1 MEREH
6 EQQHGPGQNRQTR
19 WYAQALPRLRAS
31 RHARWAVPVVAVV
44 AAGAVVAGTAAA
56 GAQTAP
62 SLPARTPAQLL
73 ASLSQGAG
81 PGPMTA
87 TVAETANLGLP
98 SMPGQV
104 NELSPFSLLSGTH
117 AFQIW
122 AGGPGQLRIAEP
134 VQLGESDLRLNGRAA
149 WLWNSK
155 TQTATHLLLPARTKH
170 TRLPMRQRAGAAPTP
185 LAAARQVLAAIGPTT
200 AVSVQRNV
208 VVAGRAAYQ
217 LAVAPKSSGSLIGRV
232 TIAVDAA
239 GHFPLRVQVFA
250 RGGTSPAFQ
259 IGFTALTLGK
269 PAASNFTFTPPSG
282 AKVKTV
288 KVPASGPFGLSG
300 MALPGMVLPGIA
312 LPGMVLP
319 GGAHGRCLPPPGVL
333 RGLGKKVQFKLAI
346 RGALRRGTTGKRVK
360 VLRPGTLRR
369 VLIRRGAVPCGIL
382 PDKALKAAKE
392 AAAKSGG
399 LVSRQGPRG
408 SLYAIPSKNWV
419 SYQPM
424 TGGSNPTSVLT
435 AVAAPRPTVMG
446 KGWLSVLVIRPN
458 GPPVSTATVGGKK
471 VTVRDTGLGGQQVIV
486 NPKNGQA
493 VSPGALSALPP
504 YLRSVL
510 NAGSPV
516 RGAWGSGR
524 LIRTT
529 LFSALITSNGTVL
542 IGAVTPAVLYAAAAK

>member
-1 MEREH
+1 
-6 EQQHGPGQNRQTR
+6 
-19 WYAQALPRLRAS
+19 
-31 RHARWAVPVVAVV
+31 VAVV

-56 GAQTAP
+56 GAQTSP

-73 ASLSQGAG
+73 ASLSQATG

-134 VQLGESDLRLNGRAA
+134 VQLGESDLRLNGPAA

-155 TQTATHLLLPARTKH
+155 AQTATHLLLPARTKH
-170 TRLPMRQRAGAAPTP
+170 ARMPMRQRAGAAPTP

-217 LAVAPKSSGSLIGRV
+217 LAVTPKSSSSLIGRV

-259 IGFTALTLGK
+259 IGFTALALGK

-300 MALPGMVLPGIA
+300 MALPGMVLPG
-312 LPGMVLP
+312 MVLP

-333 RGLGKKVQFKLAI
+333 RGLGKKVQFKIAI
-346 RGALRRGTTGKRVK
+346 RGTLRRGATGKRVRA
-360 VLRPGTLRR
+360 LRPGTLRR
-369 VLIRRGAVPCGIL
+369 VLIRRGAVTCSVL
-382 PDKALKAAKE
+382 PARAPT

-424 TGGSNPTSVLT
+424 TGGSNPTSVVT

-471 VTVRDTGLGGQQVIV
+471 VAVRDTGLGGQQVII
-486 NPKNGQA
+486 NPKNGKS

-504 YLRSVL
+504 YLRSVM

-529 LFSALITSNGTVL
+529 LLSALITSNGTVL
-542 IGAVTPAVLYAAAAK
+542 IGAVTPAVLYADAAAAK